1 MAKEIEIKI
10 EPNEHCFV
18 NEYDPTIYNSC
29 YLHIYF
35 PEEDVLCTCGANDK
49 VIIGIIKTLEDYFH
63 GKIDSDIV
71 IHLTAPWN
79 MGKGINRPYAF
90 EIDGLRYLWS
100 FNFETPRKLSDG
112 RYIDVIDLS
121 HDQLLS
127 MYNQLTA
134 QFNSFDWR
142 KTGKIPLYRFSTLS
156 KEFEWCYSASVL
168 QRDIEK
174 LAVGQEIKAI
184 YVSAANYLDPLRER
198 ENYVNY
204 LDTRSQTIMVLND
217 EIIELW
223 IYGHGLFS
231 WRHFSINEVNIEG
244 PITDFIRNS
253 ETDFCDIG
261 NVHTM
266 FKLEYKGST
275 IISVSVDDTEYL
287 PWSFTTFDK
296 SKVGDPIEIPE
307 QINFGLEN
315 GNILSFRG
323 LDADFSISIK
333 NPKINTSF

>member
-18 NEYDPTIYNSC
+18 NEYDSTIYNSC

-35 PEEDVLCTCGANDK
+35 PEEDILCTCGANDK
-49 VIIGIIKTLEDYFH
+49 VIIGILETLEDYFH
-63 GKIDSDIV
+63 GRIDSDID
-71 IHLTAPWN
+71 IYLAAPWN
-79 MGKGINRPYAF
+79 MGKGIIKPYAF
-90 EIDGLRYLWS
+90 EIDGLRCLWT
-100 FNFETPRKLSDG
+100 FKFETPRQLSDG
-112 RYIDVIDLS
+112 RYIDAIDLS

-127 MYNQLTA
+127 MYDQLTA

-142 KTGKIPLYRFSTLS
+142 KIGKIPLYRFSTS
-156 KEFEWCYSASVL
+156 NKDFEWCYYASTL

-184 YVSAANYLDPLRER
+184 YVSAANYLDPLHER

-204 LDTRSQTIMVLND
+204 LDICSQIIMVLND

-244 PITDFIRNS
+244 PITDYIRNS
-253 ETDFCDIG
+253 NKDFCDIG

-287 PWSFTTFDK
+287 PWSFTTFDE

-307 QINFGLEN
+307 QINFSLEN
-315 GNILSFRG
+315 GNCLSFRG
-323 LDADFSISIK
+323 LDADFSITIK
-333 NPKINTSF
+333 KSEE